1 MPTLKEAIEAKIKL
15 EQDILGLIREF
26 EFEFAYDVGVTDIRL
41 IRSQTFSDPTER
53 TVAVEVMVEV

>member
-26 EFEFAYDVGVTDIRL
+26 EFAYDVGVRGVDL
-41 IRSQTFSDPTER
+41 IRSRTLGDPTER
-53 TVAVEVMVEV
+53 VVAVEVVVEI

>member
-1 MPTLKEAIEAKIKL
+1 MLTLKEAIEAKIKL
-15 EQDILGLIREF
+15 EQDILGLIR

-53 TVAVEVMVEV
+53 TVAVEVQVEI